1 MGGTRL
7 ERARYA
13 VKAAPVRFGLLST
26 APVNAEILAAAG
38 ESELAEVVAVASR
51 DSVRAAEYA
60 SHHGIPRAYG
70 DYRALLDD
78 PDVDAVYVSLPN
90 ALHAEWSIRA
100 LEAGKHVLCEK
111 PFSRHPHEVERA
123 FDAAVRAGRWLTEGL
138 VSRHHPQTERVVE
151 LVERGAVGELRTL
164 SAAFTFHLADPD
176 NTRMRPE
183 LGGGALMDVGCYC
196 VSSLRAVAGE
206 PERVHAEQIMGPSGV
221 DLRAVA
227 ALRFPG
233 GVLARLEVGMDMP
246 FRHELE
252 VIGSDGSLFLADPWH
267 AVAPAIELR
276 SNGHVERIQTGP
288 ANAFVRELENLCSA
302 IGGHAEPLLGRADA
316 LGQARALD
324 ALVRS
329 AGEERP
335 ISAMA

>member
-1 MGGTRL
+1 
-7 ERARYA
+7 
-13 VKAAPVRFGLLST
+13 VSAAPVRFGLLST
-26 APVNAEILAAAG
+26 APINAEILAAAR
-38 ESELAEVVAVASR
+38 ESEIADVVAVASR
-51 DSVRAAEYA
+51 DPVRADVYA
-60 SHHGIPRAYG
+60 RQHGIPRAYG

-78 PDVDAVYVSLPN
+78 PGVDAVYVSVPN

-100 LEAGKHVLCEK
+100 LQAGKHVLCEK
-111 PFSRHPHEVERA
+111 PFSRHPHDVERA
-123 FDAAVRAGRWLTEGL
+123 FDAAARAGRWLTEGL
-138 VSRHHPQTERVVE
+138 VSRHHPQTDRIVD
-151 LVERGAVGELRTL
+151 LVQSGAVGELRTL
-164 SAAFTFHLADPD
+164 SAAFSFSLSDRD

-206 PERVHAEQIMGPSGV
+206 PERVYAEQIIGPSGV

-252 VIGSDGSLFLADPWH
+252 IVGSDGSLFLADPWH

-276 SNGHVERIQTGP
+276 RNGQVERIHTGP
-288 ANAFVRELENLCSA
+288 ANAFLRELENLCAA
-302 IGGHAEPLLGRADA
+302 IGSEAAPLLGRADA

-324 ALVRS
+324 ALLRS
-329 AGEERP
+329 AAEGRP
-335 ISAMA
+335 VSATA

>member
-1 MGGTRL
+1 MT
-7 ERARYA
+7 
-13 VKAAPVRFGLLST
+13 VAPVRFGLLST
-26 APVNAEILAAAG
+26 APINAEILAAAR
-38 ESELAEVVAVASR
+38 EMEIADVVAVASR
-51 DSVRAAEYA
+51 DPVRANVYA
-60 SHHGIPRAYG
+60 RQHGIPRAYG

-78 PDVDAVYVSLPN
+78 PGVDAVYISVPN

-111 PFSRHPHEVERA
+111 PFSRHPDEVERA
-123 FDAAVRAGRWLTEGL
+123 FDAAGRARRWLTEGL
-138 VSRHHPQTERVVE
+138 VSRHHPQTDRIVE
-151 LVERGAVGELRTL
+151 LVKEGAVGELRTL
-164 SAAFTFHLADPD
+164 TAAFSFGLTDRD

-196 VSSLRAVAGE
+196 VSSMRAVAGE
-206 PERVHAEQIMGPSGV
+206 PERVYAEQIIGPSGV

-252 VIGSDGSLFLADPWH
+252 IVGSDGSLFLADPWH

-276 SNGHVERIQTGP
+276 RNDGVERIHTGP
-288 ANAFVRELENLCSA
+288 ANAFVRELENLCAA
-302 IGGHAEPLLGRADA
+302 IGGEAAPLLGRADA
-316 LGQARALD
+316 LGQACALD
-324 ALVRS
+324 ALLQS
-329 AGEERP
+329 AAGGRP
-335 ISAMA
+335 VNARTL

>member
-1 MGGTRL
+1 V
-7 ERARYA
+7 A
-13 VKAAPVRFGLLST
+13 VAPVRFGLLST
-26 APVNAEILAAAG
+26 APINAEILAAAH
-38 ESELAEVVAVASR
+38 ESELADVVAVASR
-51 DSVRAAEYA
+51 DAIRAEVYA
-60 SHHGIPRAYG
+60 SQHGIARAYG
-70 DYRALLDD
+70 DYGALLDD
-78 PDVDAVYVSLPN
+78 PDVDAVYVSVPN

-111 PFSRHPHEVERA
+111 PFTRHPHEVERA
-123 FDAAVRAGRWLTEGL
+123 FDAAERAGRLLTEGL
-138 VSRHHPQTERVVE
+138 VSRHHPQADRLVE
-151 LVERGAVGELRTL
+151 LVESGAVGELRTL
-164 SAAFTFHLADPD
+164 SAAFSFSLADPH

-206 PERVHAEQIMGPSGV
+206 PERVYAEKVGGSSGV

-267 AVAPAIELR
+267 AVAPVIELR
-276 SNGHVERIQTGP
+276 RNGQVERIPTGP
-288 ANAFVRELENLCSA
+288 ADAFLRELENLCAA
-302 IGGHAEPLLGRADA
+302 IRGEGELLLERADA
-316 LGQARALD
+316 LGQAWALD
-324 ALVRS
+324 ALLRS
-329 AGEERP
+329 AEEGRP
-335 ISAMA
+335 ISLAA

>member
-1 MGGTRL
+1 VST
-7 ERARYA
+7 
-13 VKAAPVRFGLLST
+13 APVRFGLLST
-26 APVNAEILAAAG
+26 APINAEIIAAARG
-38 ESELAEVVAVASR
+38 SKIADVVAVASR
-51 DSVRAAEYA
+51 DPVRADLYA
-60 SHHGIPRAYG
+60 RQHGIPRAYG

-78 PDVDAVYVSLPN
+78 PGVDAVYVSVPN

-111 PFSRHPHEVERA
+111 PFSRHPEEVERA
-123 FDAAVRAGRWLTEGL
+123 FDAAGRAGRWLTEGL
-138 VSRHHPQTERVVE
+138 VSRHHPQTDRIVE
-151 LVERGAVGELRTL
+151 LVESGAVGELRTL
-164 SAAFTFHLADPD
+164 STAFSFSLTDLD

-196 VSSLRAVAGE
+196 VSSMRAVAGE
-206 PERVHAEQIMGPSGV
+206 PQHVYAEQIIGPSGV

-252 VIGSDGSLFLADPWH
+252 IVGSDGSLFVAEPWH

-276 SNGHVERIQTGP
+276 RNGRVERIQTGP
-288 ANAFVRELENLCSA
+288 ANAFLCELENLCAA
-302 IGGHAEPLLGRADA
+302 IRGEAAPLLGRADA

-324 ALVRS
+324 ALLRS
-329 AGEERP
+329 AAEGRP
-335 ISAMA
+335 VSPTE

>member
-1 MGGTRL
+1 VIVGR
-7 ERARYA
+7 
-13 VKAAPVRFGLLST
+13 APVRFGLVST
-26 APVNAEILAAAG
+26 APINAEILAAAR
-38 ESELAEVVAVASR
+38 ESELADVVAVASR
-51 DSVRAAEYA
+51 DAVRADAYA
-60 SHHGIPRAYG
+60 SDHGIPCAYG

-123 FDAAVRAGRWLTEGL
+123 FDAAARAGRWLTEGL
-138 VSRHHPQTERVVE
+138 VSRHHPQTDRVVE
-151 LVERGAVGELRTL
+151 LVEGGAIGELRTL
-164 SAAFTFHLADPD
+164 SAAFSFSVTDPN

-183 LGGGALMDVGCYC
+183 LEGGALMDVGCYC
-196 VSSLRAVAGE
+196 VSSLRALAGE
-206 PERVHAEQIMGPSGV
+206 PERVYAEQEIGPSGV

-227 ALRFPG
+227 TLRFPS
-233 GVLARLEVGMDMP
+233 GVLARFEVGMDMP

-252 VIGSDGSLFLADPWH
+252 VVGSDGSVFLADPWH

-276 SNGHVERIQTGP
+276 RNGRIERIPTGP
-288 ANAFVRELENLCSA
+288 ANAFLRELENLCGA
-302 IGGHAEPLLGRADA
+302 IRGEAAPMLGRADA

-324 ALVRS
+324 ALVSS
-329 AGEERP
+329 AGEGRP
-335 ISAMA
+335 VSPAG